1 MKITRKEFLRLT
13 GAAAVTLPL
22 AGLSGCKSKSKKA
35 ATETVEKTA
44 QVVKEKFA
52 DHLGIQLYTVR
63 NAFAADPDGTLQRIA
78 EIGYKELEF
87 PAPDI
92 LSKYVSVANDLGM
105 KTTSTHI
112 LPGFVTGNWKA
123 AEAFGVKK
131 PENYTMDDIIND
143 CVKNKVPNVVIAI
156 LWPGERETLDD
167 FKSVA
172 ENANKVGQ
180 KCKDAGLQLYYHNHS
195 FEFKPTDGT
204 TPFEAMMSV
213 FDPQLV
219 KNELDVFWVTV
230 GGQDPVKLI
239 NRYPERIKMLH
250 LKDFKAGIP
259 GNYTTFDTPEDA
271 FRSVGS
277 GTIHFKD
284 ILEVAHKTGVQRCFV
299 EQDYSTDMDIFQ
311 SITDSYNYIQK
322 LGL

>member
-1 MKITRKEFLRLT
+1 MKISRKEFIRLT
-13 GAAAVTLPL
+13 GTAAVMLPMT
-22 AGLSGCKSKSKKA
+22 GLSGCKSK
-35 ATETVEKTA
+35 TGKTA
-44 QVVKEKFA
+44 KETAVKSNVVEEEKYA

-63 NAFAADPDGTLQRIA
+63 DAFAKDPEGTMRRLA

-87 PAPDI
+87 PGPVM
-92 LSKYVSVANDLGM
+92 LSKFVPVAKDLGM
-105 KTTSTHI
+105 KTTSTHF
-112 LPGFVTGNWKA
+112 LPGFVTGNWEA
-123 AEAFGVKK
+123 AKAFGVAK
-131 PENYTMDDIIND
+131 PENYTMEDIIED
-143 CVKNKVPNVVIAI
+143 CVKNKVPNLVIAI
-156 LWPGERETLDD
+156 LWPGERQTLDD

-172 ENANKVGQ
+172 GKANKVGE
-180 KCKDAGLQLYYHNHS
+180 KCRDAGLQLYYHNHS

-204 TPFEAMMSV
+204 TPFEAMMAV
-213 FDPQLV
+213 FDPNLV

-239 NRYPERIKMLH
+239 NRYPDRIKMLH
-250 LKDFKAGIP
+250 LKDLKAGIS

-277 GTIHFKD
+277 GTIDFKK
-284 ILEVAHKTGVQRCFV
+284 ILEAAHKTGVQHCFV

-311 SITDSYNYIQK
+311 SVTDSYNYIKK